1 MVFDGVTSEVV
12 RLCGW
17 NIGMIWVD
25 WEWDSLI
32 GIILDV
38 YHCKSINIIDSK
50 SVEIQRCTRT
60 IPAVFS
66 THC

>member
-32 GIILDV
+32 GIIYIV
-38 YHCKSINIIDSK
+38 YHCN
-50 SVEIQRCTRT
+50 VHQHNRQ
-60 IPAVFS
+60 
-66 THC
+66 

>member
-1 MVFDGVTSEVV
+1 MVFDGITSEVV

-17 NIGMIWVD
+17 IIWMIWVD

-38 YHCKSINIIDSK
+38 YHCN
-50 SVEIQRCTRT
+50 VHQHNRQ
-60 IPAVFS
+60 
-66 THC
+66 